1 LLELAGNAATER
13 DGDSVETDAALMAVE
28 LANRRPLL
36 APAARPA
43 PSTREVLAVLELV
56 REAQER
62 FGRETIDTWIVTM
75 THHAGDLLAVLLLAR
90 EAGLFYPAGDVAR
103 LKVVPLFETIEDL
116 RGASGVMDAYW
127 SVPEVRRML
136 ALQGDVAEVMVGYS
150 DSNKDGGITTSN
162 WELYRA
168 QQALLEVARRHGIS
182 LVFFHGRGGS
192 VGRGGG
198 PTRDAIL
205 AQPAGSVNGRIKLT
219 EQGEVISDH
228 YGNRTIAA
236 AQVDIFLAA
245 VAEASLLDDA
255 APAVA
260 GQQERWAAVM
270 DGISA
275 AAYAKYRSLVEH
287 EGFVPYFLSSTPIEE
302 LADLNMGSRPARRR
316 GQADGIA
323 ELRAIPW
330 VFAWTQ
336 SRQIIP
342 GWYGFGTAI
351 EAAVET
357 GGLDLLRAMF
367 AGWPFVQ
374 SLVSNIEMALTKTDM
389 EIAERYVQ
397 DLVDPRL
404 HPIFED
410 IRREHARTLRWV
422 LALTG
427 QRELLD
433 RLPVLQRTLRVRA
446 PYIDPLNYLQILLLR
461 RIRAA
466 GADADPLLRRS
477 LLLSINGIAAGLKNT
492 G

>member
-1 LLELAGNAATER
+1 
-13 DGDSVETDAALMAVE
+13 
-28 LANRRPLL
+28 
-36 APAARPA
+36 
-43 PSTREVLAVLELV
+43 
-56 REAQER
+56 
-62 FGRETIDTWIVTM
+62 
-75 THHAGDLLAVLLLAR
+75 
-90 EAGLFYPAGDVAR
+90 
-103 LKVVPLFETIEDL
+103 
-116 RGASGVMDAYW
+116 
-127 SVPEVRRML
+127 ML

-275 AAYAKYRSLVEH
+275 SAYAKYRSLVEH

-466 GADADPLLRRS
+466 GTDADPLLRRS